1 MILPFVSSL
10 LGLTWFQAGLPSLL
24 EASQPPSLPVSRL
37 LLIDIAS
44 RLKLLDEI
52 AILCVYMCVCVCVC
66 VCRHVYAHM
75 CVDEGHSE
83 ISLAKFH
90 YR

>member
-10 LGLTWFQAGLPSLL
+10 LGLTCFQAGLLSLL

-52 AILCVYMCVCVCVC
+52 AILCVCVCVCVR
-66 VCRHVYAHM
+66 RHVYAHM
-75 CVDEGHSE
+75 CVDEGHSG

-90 YR
+90 YK

>member
-1 MILPFVSSL
+1 M
-10 LGLTWFQAGLPSLL
+10 
-24 EASQPPSLPVSRL
+24 SRL

-52 AILCVYMCVCVCVC
+52 AVLCVYMYVCVCVCVC
-66 VCRHVYAHM
+66 VCVYVCRHVYAHM
-75 CVDEGHSE
+75 CVDEEHSE